1 MSTIYEKNWSYLLRE
16 NRLLKNEIAEMQKT
30 VHILQIRVKELNEQ
44 IYLKENK

>member
-1 MSTIYEKNWSYLLRE
+1 MNTIYEKNWSYLLRE